1 MSSALQRRLPG
12 WMAVILIF
20 DGAPDRAAIV
30 SYCDR
35 ARALLEGAHGGPMIC
50 DVGAV
55 VRPDAVTIEALA
67 RLHLT
72 ALRLGSRIVLRDTS
86 AELDDLLAFAGLG
99 EAIPSTAGS
108 VVEPVGHPEEREQVR
123 GVEEEADAGD
133 ATA

>member
-1 MSSALQRRLPG
+1 
-12 WMAVILIF
+12 MAVILIF

-30 SYCDR
+30 TYCDR
-35 ARALLEGAHGGPMIC
+35 ARALLEGAYGGPVIC

-72 ALRLGSRIVLRDTS
+72 ALRHGCRIVLRDAST
-86 AELDDLLAFAGLG
+86 ELDELLAFAGLG
-99 EAIPSTAGS
+99 DVIPSVAGS
-108 VVEPVGHPEEREQVR
+108 VVEPVGDPEEREQVR